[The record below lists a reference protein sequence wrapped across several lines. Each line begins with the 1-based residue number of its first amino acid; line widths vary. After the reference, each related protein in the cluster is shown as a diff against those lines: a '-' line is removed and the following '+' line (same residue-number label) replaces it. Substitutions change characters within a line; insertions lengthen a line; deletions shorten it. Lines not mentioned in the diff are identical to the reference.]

1 MLRFF
6 FRYRSSKSKYIF
18 IVFLFPFIIFIYI
31 FSHQNLSEN
40 KIEISSNFLSSTV
53 SSNIRSHDFR
63 LYSESRSFI
72 EYNHLQIDNIA
83 QSMFFFNKNNDH
95 EQKNTYTQPIEYS
108 ELKFRST
115 SIPIIWLDEYGD
127 VHWNHAA
134 QYETLSYLLEKQFP
148 NDNITTCLTRQLFV
162 LEQWPMGFFS
172 RYHCLIEHFGQTLYS
187 PSMALLL
194 PRRFAVSNAGT
205 DDFQN
210 EGILRY
216 YQSISLCSSYLN
228 HPLLKPLH
236 DSAQSI
242 AYGSSNTKI
251 INNIDELFE
260 RDESTVKYKYSREIW
275 KFGYDHVPHRRWL
288 FDRNREEIKKIVNY
302 HSPISLLINHLNEHI
317 YYFNGS
323 SFNLTKW
330 VPRNSPQGP
339 PKAVLAGTTVN
350 LTIPDHIFTSFL
362 RYMFVIFF
370 SQLAPRIQTLAKLLA
385 HHWSEYL
392 SDKYNKPYDEALSK
406 MAVIFIRRGDKMP
419 EDSFWQ
425 KHQRWRNISMYV
437 KGVVDQEKRRQINY
451 TTIFVMT
458 DDTTVM
464 KSIQE
469 YSHVGLTSSNN
480 DESYARQHLYHR
492 EIIYNV
498 FAPQSC
504 FDPFIR
510 IGFDQFLA
518 NVQFITDHASLVVG
532 HSDSNVGRYLEEIIY
547 VNRQHEP
554 NVQTSTYVV
563 NAPDSLD

>member
-1 MLRFF
+1 MARFF
-6 FRYRSSKSKYIF
+6 FRYGSRKSKRIF
-18 IVFLFPFIIFIYI
+18 IVFLFSFVIFIYI
-31 FSHQNLSEN
+31 FSYQNLSEN
-40 KIEISSNFLSSTV
+40 KIEISSNFSFSLV
-53 SSNIRSHDFR
+53 SSNIRTHDFR

-72 EYNHLQIDNIA
+72 EYNRIQIDNIA
-83 QSMFFFNKNNDH
+83 QSMFFLNKNDDH

-108 ELKFRST
+108 ELKFRSA

-127 VHWNHAA
+127 VHWNRAA

-148 NDNITTCLTRQLFV
+148 NDSITTCLTRQLFV

-172 RYHCLIEHFGQTLYS
+172 RHHCLIEHFGQTLYS
-187 PSMALLL
+187 PSMALLV
-194 PRRFAVSNAGT
+194 PTRFSVSNAGI

-216 YQSISLCSSYLN
+216 YQSISLCSSYIN
-228 HPLLKPLH
+228 HPILKPLH
-236 DSAQSI
+236 DSIQSI
-242 AYGSSNTKI
+242 GYDSSKTKI
-251 INNIDELFE
+251 INNINQLLE